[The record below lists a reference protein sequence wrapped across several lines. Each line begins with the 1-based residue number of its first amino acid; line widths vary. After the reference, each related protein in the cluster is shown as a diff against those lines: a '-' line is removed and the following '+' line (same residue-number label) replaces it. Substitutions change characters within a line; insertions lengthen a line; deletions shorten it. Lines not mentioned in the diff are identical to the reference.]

1 MSIGGSI
8 NPVGRMICSTTTPCA
23 LASSYGPGG
32 AAGQMAGV
40 VLDAVAVA
48 DLPDH
53 LEVEH
58 RPLVQPLR
66 LEELPLR
73 LQLAAIPGELGLDR
87 FDGAARALAR
97 RDEVRFRI
105 DRNLVVP

>member
-1 MSIGGSI
+1 MAFVDDDQRV
-8 NPVGRMICSTTTPCA
+8 VGQVVEQRRRRRTRR
-23 LASSYGPGG
+23 
-32 AAGQMAGV
+32 AAGQMARV

-66 LEELPLR
+66 LE
-73 LQLAAIPGELGLDR
+73 QLAFR
-87 FDGAARALAR
+87 SRAARDTTRAPA
-97 RDEVRFRI
+97 
-105 DRNLVVP
+105 